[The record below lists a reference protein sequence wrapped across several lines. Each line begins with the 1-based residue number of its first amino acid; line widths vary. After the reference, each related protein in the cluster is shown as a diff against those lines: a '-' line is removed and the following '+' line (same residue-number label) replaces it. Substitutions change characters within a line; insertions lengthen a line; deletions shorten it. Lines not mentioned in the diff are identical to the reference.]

1 MSVWIL
7 AFLKSE
13 YLCIRKQR
21 KFQNLNIFASG
32 NRGSC
37 QSCQTHFL
45 LPKTV
50 TKTYQVVKVV
60 KLIFIMNTKCQLLF
74 NPEGIKIKSIQLFF
88 RVLHFANKKCTI
100 FTIFFLS
107 YGKYQAFDYFWNEKF
122 VLFWLYS

>member
-1 MSVWIL
+1 MSVFIF
-7 AFLKSE
+7 AFLKPE

-21 KFQNLNIFASG
+21 KLSKLSNSFSI
-32 NRGSC
+32 
-37 QSCQTHFL
+37 
-45 LPKTV
+45 

-74 NPEGIKIKSIQLFF
+74 NPEGIKIKSIQLYF

-122 VLFWLYS
+122 VLF